1 MYRIRWDRIY
11 FLLMII
17 IGLAMYCIV
26 EVEMNNGLDT
36 MYYIKSKLILF
47 CCLLIS
53 TWLYL
58 STENKR

>member
-1 MYRIRWDRIY
+1 MYRIRWNRIY

-26 EVEMNNGLDT
+26 EVEMNNGLDR
-36 MYYIKSKLILF
+36 MYYIMPKLILF

-58 STENKR
+58 KTAN